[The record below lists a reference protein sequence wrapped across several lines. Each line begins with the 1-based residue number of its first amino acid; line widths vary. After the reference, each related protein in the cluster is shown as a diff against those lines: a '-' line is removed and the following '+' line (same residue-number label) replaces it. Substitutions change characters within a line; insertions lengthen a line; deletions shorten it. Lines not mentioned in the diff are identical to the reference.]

1 MAEFNIGYEALVSC
15 HKKLIS
21 EISQDP
27 KQMAITLFQ
36 HRFIFE
42 GTKDKINELDRTRRD
57 MAILLVDDIESRV
70 KSHPEFYKKF
80 LLILGENELLY
91 CDLVKSLQEEYER
104 IEAESKDGN
113 LIILSHHACRLCL
126 YLLLYSIYMYS
137 FIYSLTIREL
147 SIEAATT
154 NSYVILGCHD

>member
-1 MAEFNIGYEALVSC
+1 MAELNIGYEALVSC
-15 HKKLIS
+15 HEKLVS
-21 EISQDP
+21 EIAQDP

-42 GTKDKINELDRTRRD
+42 CTKAKINELDRTRRD

-70 KSHPEFYKKF
+70 KSHPEFYEKF

-91 CDLVKSLQEEYER
+91 CDLVKSFQEEYER

-113 LIILSHHACRLCL
+113 LIILSHHSCRLCMP
-126 YLLLYSIYMYS
+126 LLITIDCIY
-137 FIYSLTIREL
+137 
-147 SIEAATT
+147 
-154 NSYVILGCHD
+154 